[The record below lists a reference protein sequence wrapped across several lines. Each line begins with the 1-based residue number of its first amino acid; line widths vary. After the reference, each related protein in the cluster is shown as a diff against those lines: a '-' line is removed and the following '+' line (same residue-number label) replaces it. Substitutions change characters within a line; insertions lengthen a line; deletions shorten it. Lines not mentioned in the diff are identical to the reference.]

1 MSYQFLLRK
10 SQQAAFVGSLFRSQ
24 HLFDPIKTS
33 FPLFLMCIS
42 GLYTGKTGFRQN
54 DRCICAC
61 IDELDDHKRI
71 ARSRYPWDRQ
81 RLPFPG
87 KRELARRTA
96 LAISTMEVE
105 DIWVVVI
112 AHYAPAEMASHLGI
126 NSGLS
131 APVDASFVE
140 GTTA

>member
-1 MSYQFLLRK
+1 MTAVYVPASMN
-10 SQQAAFVGSLFRSQ
+10 SMT
-24 HLFDPIKTS
+24 TS
-33 FPLFLMCIS
+33 VLP
-42 GLYTGKTGFRQN
+42 GPAT
-54 DRCICAC
+54 
-61 IDELDDHKRI
+61 
-71 ARSRYPWDRQ
+71 PWDRQ